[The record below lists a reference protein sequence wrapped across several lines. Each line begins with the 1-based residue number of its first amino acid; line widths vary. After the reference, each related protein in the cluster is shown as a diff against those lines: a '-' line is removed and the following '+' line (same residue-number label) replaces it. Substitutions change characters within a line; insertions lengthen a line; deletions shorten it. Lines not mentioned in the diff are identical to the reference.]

1 MIFLIFLFIFLF
13 FSKINHATSSNLYR
27 SYYPHRS
34 RELVSP
40 VCGIFTSKTGGD
52 VQLKILVVLI
62 TKKGGG
68 VQLKFL
74 EVLTTKT
81 GGDVQLKSF

>member
-1 MIFLIFLFIFLF
+1 M
-13 FSKINHATSSNLYR
+13 
-27 SYYPHRS
+27 
-34 RELVSP
+34 SP

-74 EVLTTKT
+74 VVLTTKT
-81 GGDVQLKSF
+81 GGMYN